1 MWPFS
6 RGDHAPCGPLL
17 AVATSLAP
25 LLSRGGFSN
34 SRREAHEEGEEDER
48 ADADDDYGDRD
59 ESDEANGDISGFKV
73 FRVQRFRSSKFRG
86 SGRLATEDR

>member
-1 MWPFS
+1 M
-6 RGDHAPCGPLL
+6 GGGHAPCGPSL
-17 AVATSLAP
+17 AVATSLAS

-34 SRREAHEEGEEDER
+34 SRREEHGEAEEDER

-59 ESDEANGDISGFKV
+59 EGDEANGDISWLKV
-73 FRVQRFRSSKFRG
+73 RVQRFRSSKFRG